1 MSLIEMKE
9 RVNQRPLP
17 VVDLVDMR
25 LEFQETGKESIF
37 SRVLLERA
45 KAAIDRGEQAI
56 ILLNR
61 RGYSFAVLC
70 RACGEKLQCEN
81 CAIALTHHKPI
92 IPGETIANPA
102 GQRLKCHYCGYVKT
116 VPKRCPK
123 CESEHLFYLGAGSQQ
138 GEERL
143 QELFPHARIGRMDRD
158 TIRNRFDMEHLLDA
172 AAQRADQPAGGHA
185 DDRQGPRYPRRHLRR
200 GSGRGPC
207 SRPAGFP
214 RRRTCLPVAHP
225 GLRPRRTR
233 RSARQRPGPELLP
246 GTLRHPMRGGA

>member
-1 MSLIEMKE
+1 MKE

-25 LEFQETGKESIF
+25 QEFQQTGQESIF

-45 KAAIDRGEQAI
+45 KAALDRGEQAI

-70 RACGEKLQCEN
+70 RACGEKMQCEN

-92 IPGETIANPA
+92 IPGETVASPS

-143 QELFPHARIGRMDRD
+143 QELFPQARIGRMDRD
-158 TIRNRFDMEHLLDA
+158 TIRNRFDMEHLLE
-172 AAQRADQPAGGHA
+172 RCTAGISTCWWDA
-185 DDRQGPRYPRRHLRR
+185 DDRQGTRYPWGHLRR
-200 GSGRGPC
+200 GGGSGPC
-207 SRPAGFP
+207 ARLAGLP
-214 RRRTCLPVAHP
+214 RRRTRLPAAYP
-225 GLRPRRTR
+225 GLRPCRPR
-233 RSARQRPGPELLP
+233 RSARQRPGAELLP
-246 GTLRHPMRGGA
+246 RALRYPVCGRA

>member
-1 MSLIEMKE
+1 MIEIKE
-9 RVNQRPLP
+9 RVSNRPLP

-25 LEFQETGKESIF
+25 VEFQQTGQESIF
-37 SRVLLERA
+37 SRALLERA
-45 KAAIDRGEQAI
+45 KATIDRGEQAI

-92 IPGETIANPA
+92 IPADPHA
-102 GQRLKCHYCGYVKT
+102 AAVSPSGQRLKCHYCGYVKT

-143 QELFPHARIGRMDRD
+143 QELFPQARIGRMDRD
-158 TIRNRFDMEHLLDA
+158 TIRNRHDMEHLLG
-172 AAQRADQPAGGHA
+172 RLH
-185 DDRQGPRYPRRHLRR
+185 
-200 GSGRGPC
+200 SGQINL
-207 SRPAGFP
+207 
-214 RRRTCLPVAHP
+214 CLLYTSTGWP
-225 GLRPRRTR
+225 TT
-233 RSARQRPGPELLP
+233 S
-246 GTLRHPMRGGA
+246 